1 MLNYRIRA
9 NANAYAHRGG
19 LRLFA
24 PLGASGQ
31 RPPAQVPPRRSRVA
45 RFQRDMRREAKR

>member
-1 MLNYRIRA
+1 MLDYRIR
-9 NANAYAHRGG
+9 ANAYAHRGE
-19 LRLFA
+19 LCLTA

-45 RFQRDMRREAKR
+45 LIQRDMRREAKR